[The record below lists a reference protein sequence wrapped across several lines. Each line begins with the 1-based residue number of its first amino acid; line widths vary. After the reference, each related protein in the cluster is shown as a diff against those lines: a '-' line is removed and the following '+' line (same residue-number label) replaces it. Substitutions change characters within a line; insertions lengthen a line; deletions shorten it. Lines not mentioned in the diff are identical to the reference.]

1 MREQNSRII
10 KEHAGCNLPQLKEYL
25 ERNEWS
31 EDSRAPKANEYR
43 VKAFSEGDR
52 KVEERREQKLPGRKC
67 LAGKTE
73 LAWKRSGYEKNDMNL
88 EGQRIMRGVGRG
100 KSRRKSETKA
110 EKF

>member
-73 LAWKRSGYEKNDMNL
+73 LAWKRSGYEKNDMNHG
-88 EGQRIMRGVGRG
+88 ERMIRVAGRG
-100 KSRRKSETKA
+100 NQKRRNETKA

>member
-73 LAWKRSGYEKNDMNL
+73 LAWKRSGYEKNDMNHG
-88 EGQRIMRGVGRG
+88 ERMIRVAGRG
-100 KSRRKSETKA
+100 NRKRRNGIKA

>member
-43 VKAFSEGDR
+43 VKAFSEGDHKVVLR
-52 KVEERREQKLPGRKC
+52 KAEETNLPDRKC
-67 LAGKTE
+67 LAGKT
-73 LAWKRSGYEKNDMNL
+73 G
-88 EGQRIMRGVGRG
+88 
-100 KSRRKSETKA
+100 
-110 EKF
+110 

>member
-73 LAWKRSGYEKNDMNL
+73 LAW
-88 EGQRIMRGVGRG
+88 
-100 KSRRKSETKA
+100 
-110 EKF
+110 